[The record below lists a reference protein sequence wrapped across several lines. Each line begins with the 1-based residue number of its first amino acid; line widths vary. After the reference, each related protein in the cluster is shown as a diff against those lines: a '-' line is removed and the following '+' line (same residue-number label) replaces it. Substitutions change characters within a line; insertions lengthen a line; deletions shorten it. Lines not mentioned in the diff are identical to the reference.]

1 MTVLAG
7 EQFAAQLKADLEAKK
22 AWRDHPFIK
31 KFERG
36 ELAKEQVRDWVE
48 QQYFVTGH
56 DGHILL
62 GAMLAKAPTEK
73 VREEIVENIIEET
86 TGSKIE
92 GSAPHNELYLRL
104 GEALGSTRERML
116 TLDPHPETLAL
127 RSYWE
132 LVILNRSF
140 AEGMAAGSL
149 GGEAQLPGSAA
160 RFAKVLEEKYGL
172 THEQS
177 AFWWVHEQA
186 DAEHGDA
193 AFRFVASLCTTEEE
207 QQKVRTTLRR
217 SLELAWLFFDGLE
230 RATSGMRKAA

>member
-1 MTVLAG
+1 MAALSG
-7 EQFAAQLKADLEAKK
+7 EQFATQLKADLEARK
-22 AWRDHPFIK
+22 AFRNHPWIK

-36 ELAKEQVRDWVE
+36 ELTKEQVRTWVE
-48 QQYFVTGH
+48 QQYYVTGH

-62 GAMLAKAPTEK
+62 SAMLGKAPNDK
-73 VREEIVENIIEET
+73 IRQEIIENIIEET

-92 GSAPHNELYLRL
+92 GSAPHNELYIRL
-104 GEALGSTRERML
+104 GEALESSREKMTNL
-116 TLDPHPETLAL
+116 EPLPEALAL

-132 LVILNRSF
+132 LMMVTHSF

-149 GGEAQLPGSAA
+149 GGEAQLPGNAA

-172 THEQS
+172 SHEQT

-186 DAEHGDA
+186 DMEHGDA

-207 QQKVRTTLRR
+207 QKKVRATLRR

-230 RATSGMRKAA
+230 KATSEMRKAA